1 LRYFYK
7 DLEDGGDA
15 MENDSD
21 KALFWIGMSASIAV
35 VGAVSAIMSGC
46 SGGKDGDRHDDASMR
61 GGEHRGMHHSKKM
74 RLQTVD
80 KVDLSR
86 YLGSWYEIARIPNS
100 FEDECASDSMAHYAL
115 LKDGRIEV
123 VNTCHTADGKKK
135 SVRGVAKVV
144 DPVSKAKLKVRFGW
158 VGTGDYWVL
167 VLNSF
172 YEYAVVGEPS
182 RRYLWILSRTP
193 SMDRGTYR
201 GLLERIE
208 ELGYDSS
215 LVVPTRQTPRTP
227 QEQTAN
233 RKERDAVAAG
243 SIEVNSA
250 SLR

>member
-1 LRYFYK
+1 
-7 DLEDGGDA
+7 
-15 MENDSD
+15 MEEQSD
-21 KALFWIGMSASIAV
+21 KALFWIGMGASMAV
-35 VGAVSAIMSGC
+35 VGIVGAIAAECRSGDGHA
-46 SGGKDGDRHDDASMR
+46 SIGGSKHAGDMR
-61 GGEHRGMHHSKKM
+61 RMPKSRMPLH
-74 RLQTVD
+74 TVD

-100 FEDECASDSMAHYAL
+100 FEDDCASDSMAHYAL

-123 VNTCHTADGKKK
+123 VNTCRTPDGKKK

-182 RRYLWILSRTP
+182 RKYLWILSRTP

-215 LVVPTRQTPRTP
+215 RVVPTRQTPRAP
-227 QEQTAN
+227 KEQTAN
-233 RKERDAVAAG
+233 RKEREAVAAG
-243 SIEVNSA
+243 ATQANSA

>member
-1 LRYFYK
+1 MQN
-7 DLEDGGDA
+7 E
-15 MENDSD
+15 SD

-35 VGAVSAIMSGC
+35 VGAVSAIASECRTSNGRATSGAA
-46 SGGKDGDRHDDASMR
+46 KDAGHMR
-61 GGEHRGMHHSKKM
+61 MRERPNGRKM
-74 RLQTVD
+74 RLRTVD

-100 FEDECASDSMAHYAL
+100 FEDDCASDSMAHYAL

-123 VNTCHTADGKKK
+123 VNTCRTEDGKKK

-158 VGTGDYWVL
+158 IGSGDYWIL

-182 RRYLWILSRTP
+182 RKYLWILSRTP

-201 GLLERIE
+201 GLLDRIE

-215 LVVPTRQTPRTP
+215 QVVPSRQTPRAP
-227 QEQTAN
+227 QEQTSN
-233 RKERDAVAAG
+233 RKEREAVASGATQA
-243 SIEVNSA
+243 NSA

>member
-1 LRYFYK
+1 
-7 DLEDGGDA
+7 

-21 KALFWIGMSASIAV
+21 KALFWIGMGASIAV
-35 VGAVSAIMSGC
+35 VGAVSAIVSGC
-46 SGGKDGDRHDDASMR
+46 SGANNGGRDDDVAMR
-61 GGEHRGMHHSKKM
+61 AGERRRMPNTRRM

-123 VNTCHTADGKKK
+123 VNTCRTRDGQKK
-135 SVRGVAKVV
+135 SIRGVAKVV

-158 VGTGDYWVL
+158 VGSGDYWVL

-182 RRYLWILSRTP
+182 RKYLWILNRTP

-215 LVVPTRQTPRTP
+215 LIVPTRQNPRAP
-227 QEQTAN
+227 REQTAN
-233 RKERDAVAAG
+233 RKEREAVAAG
-243 SIEVNSA
+243 SIEANSA

>member
-1 LRYFYK
+1 
-7 DLEDGGDA
+7 

-35 VGAVSAIMSGC
+35 VGAVSAIVSGC
-46 SGGKDGDRHDDASMR
+46 SGGKNGDRRDDASMR
-61 GGEHRGMHHSKKM
+61 FGSFGEKRTMPKGRKM
-74 RLQTVD
+74 PLQTVD

-86 YLGSWYEIARIPNS
+86 YLGSWYEIARVPNS
-100 FEDECASDSMAHYAL
+100 FEEECASDSMAHYAL

-123 VNTCHTADGKKK
+123 VNTCRTADGKKK
-135 SVRGVAKVV
+135 AVRGIAKVV

-158 VGTGDYWVL
+158 VGSGDYWVL
-167 VLNSF
+167 VSNSF
-172 YEYAVVGEPS
+172 YEYVVVGEPS
-182 RRYLWILSRTP
+182 RKYLWILSRTP

-208 ELGYDSS
+208 ELGYDSA
-215 LVVPTRQTPRTP
+215 LVVPTRQSPRAP
-227 QEQTAN
+227 REQTAN
-233 RKERDAVAAG
+233 RKEREAVAAG